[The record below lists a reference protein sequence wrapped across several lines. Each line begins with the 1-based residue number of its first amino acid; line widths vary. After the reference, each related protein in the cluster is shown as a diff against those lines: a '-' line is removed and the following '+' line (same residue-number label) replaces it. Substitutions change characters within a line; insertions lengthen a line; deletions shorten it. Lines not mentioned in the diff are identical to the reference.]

1 MKCIYDDLLCALNG
15 TCYTAYALVIVD
27 DSVVVY
33 DRYSVFRA
41 VLFAGSAGNASKSA
55 GSSYD
60 LFILFCGRTRNEVGC
75 VSRDHLDQVLRAN
88 ILFGT
93 VAATVTFLTVDDD
106 LTVDKLHGPFLA
118 GLDTGTDA
126 YASALAFAPLETG
139 LTSFL
144 AGCTVCETCLTC
156 SASGT
161 CDKSDELFFSCRS
174 HFGFHNNLPP

>member
-1 MKCIYDDLLCALNG
+1 M
-15 TCYTAYALVIVD
+15 
-27 DSVVVY
+27 
-33 DRYSVFRA
+33 
-41 VLFAGSAGNASKSA
+41 
-55 GSSYD
+55 
-60 LFILFCGRTRNEVGC
+60 
-75 VSRDHLDQVLRAN
+75 LRAN
-88 ILFGT
+88 IFLGT
-93 VAATVTFLTVDDD
+93 IAAAVTFLTVDDD

-144 AGCTVCETCLTC
+144 AGCAVCKTCFSC

-174 HFGFHNNLPP
+174 HFGFHNNLPPQTFAITYISLFDRYQKMAHKK